1 MVNISDLN
9 AADLIPDEPAPPNGG
24 PAPAGGQAVPSN
36 INQIDPANLQTE
48 EQYNQEKYG
57 TTGQTI
63 LGGAEQVLQGV
74 AGPVIPAIE
83 EAAGLTTGEAI
94 RGRQEALGAAAPVL
108 QGVGLAGSALIPG
121 LGEASL
127 AGAAGRAGE
136 VAAGLLPEAA
146 GTLAK
151 IASTGVKTGA
161 EMAALQTSD
170 ELTKLVTGDPNQSV
184 QSAAINIGLSGV
196 IGGAGGVALGSVSPL
211 WNKAMNKLG
220 VEKLATDFMGET
232 KFLNENPDL
241 VHGAAQ
247 EINDRISSADRLIK
261 GGLKGDL
268 IDKLTQ
274 EITPEQLSDHVDEV
288 NGLIR
293 NAPKALTS
301 DSAFQ
306 NEFEKWQKAVT
317 PAVDPIALQPVSAPA
332 ANDVFRATENFKR
345 QLQEWG
351 QYNKALVPLAERPFR
366 NAAQSMATGL
376 KESLEN
382 TSTWGA
388 AGEAQAAYNKA
399 VSPLFDIQKEFLG
412 KFASKEGG
420 ERVADP
426 TKINTYLN
434 QTDKSK
440 AGLKTNYVKNY
451 LNQTQAVA
459 DALNSKYLENGLA
472 QPFEDKLNPTPIL
485 DHSLNTPP
493 SPGVNLARWA
503 KNKGAGALSGALGE
517 AGAGA
522 VGGGL
527 GALVGHPLAG
537 AWMGEKVLSPIF
549 SAFAKPFAENAVNS
563 EAAKSTVDYIGNV
576 VKGQKALSSATGN
589 FFKFGSEVIGKDL
602 IPDQESRDKLEKS
615 LEHASNPANLMNVA
629 GNIGHYMP
637 QHQTSA
643 ASLATSASTYFDHLK
658 PKEPQGQPLDEPI
671 KPKSGTMAEYN
682 RQLDIAQQ
690 PLMIL
695 KHARDGMVLPQDLAT
710 LNMVYPNLKNQM
722 VSQLGQEMIKAKSEG
737 VEIPYRTRIG
747 LGQLIGMPVDGTMT
761 PQAAQ
766 AVLVANAGNQQQ
778 SQAQQQKQRKPSST
792 VINQVNK
799 TNALYATPLQNRQI
813 NKRENT

>member
-9 AADLIPDEPAPPNGG
+9 TADLVPDEAPPSGG

-36 INQIDPANLQTE
+36 ISQIDPSNLQTE

-63 LGGAEQVLQGV
+63 LGGIEQVGQG
-74 AGPVIPAIE
+74 ALGPVIPALE
-83 EAAGLTTGEAI
+83 EASGLTTGEAI

-108 QGVGLAGSALIPG
+108 QGVGLVGSALIPG
-121 LGEASL
+121 AGELGL
-127 AGAAGRAGE
+127 AGAAGRVGE
-136 VAAGLLPEAA
+136 AAAGLLPEAA

-151 IASTGVKTGA
+151 IAATGVKTGA

-196 IGGAGGVALGSVSPL
+196 IGGAGGAVLGSVSPL

-241 VHGAAQ
+241 VNGASQ
-247 EINDRISSADRLIK
+247 EINDRIAAADQLIK

-274 EITPEQLSDHVDEV
+274 GITPEQLSDHVDEINELV
-288 NGLIR
+288 K

-301 DSAFQ
+301 DPTFQ

-317 PAVDPIALQPVSAPA
+317 PEIDPITLRPVSAPA
-332 ANDVFRATENFKR
+332 ANDVFRATENLKR

-366 NAAQSMATGL
+366 NAAQSIATGL

-388 AGEAQAAYNKA
+388 AGETQAAYNKA
-399 VSPLFDIQKEFLG
+399 VAPLFDIQKEFLG
-412 KFASKEGG
+412 KFAAKEGG

-434 QTDKSK
+434 QADKSK
-440 AGLKTNYVKNY
+440 AGLKSNYVKNY
-451 LNQTQAVA
+451 LDQTQKVA
-459 DALNSKYLENGLA
+459 DALNTHYMENGLA

-485 DHSLNTPP
+485 DHSLNVAP

-503 KNKGAGALSGALGE
+503 KNKGASAMAGAAGE
-517 AGAGA
+517 AGAGV

-527 GALVGHPLAG
+527 GALIGHPLAG

-576 VKGQKALSSATGN
+576 VKGQKQLSSATGN

-615 LEHASNPANLMNVA
+615 LEHASNPSNLMNVA
-629 GNIGHYMP
+629 GNVGHYMP
-637 QHQTSA
+637 NHQTA
-643 ASLATSASTYFDHLK
+643 AAGLATSASEYFAALK
-658 PKEPQGQPLDEPI
+658 PKEPQGEPLDVPI
-671 KPKSGTMAEYN
+671 KPRAGAMANYN

-690 PLMIL
+690 PLMVL
-695 KHARDGMVLPQDLAT
+695 KHARDGMILPQDLAT

-747 LGQLIGMPVDGTMT
+747 MSQLMGIPVDGTMT
-761 PQAAQ
+761 LQSAQ
-766 AVLVANAGNQQQ
+766 AVMMANAGNQQET
-778 SQAQQQKQRKPSST
+778 QQQGKQRKPSST
-792 VINQVNK
+792 VTKQMNK
-799 TNALYATPLQNRQI
+799 NNALYQTPEQNRQI
-813 NKRENT
+813 DKRSEQ